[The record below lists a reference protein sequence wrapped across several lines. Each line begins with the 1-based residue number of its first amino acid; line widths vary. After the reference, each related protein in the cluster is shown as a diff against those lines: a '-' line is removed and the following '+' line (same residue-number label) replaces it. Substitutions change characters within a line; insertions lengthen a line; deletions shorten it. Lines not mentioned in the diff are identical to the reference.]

1 MRTHVASI
9 EIAAPAQRTFDF
21 VADLERL
28 PVWAIGF
35 AKTIERSG
43 DRFTV
48 TTASGEQVGV
58 RAVCSPELGVVDY
71 VMSPVPGVDLPAHT
85 RVVAHGDGTLY
96 IFAMH
101 QPLGMPDEVFDRQI
115 VELERE
121 LTVLK
126 AHLETSCPL

>member
-9 EIAAPAQRTFDF
+9 EIASPAESAYAF

-28 PVWAIGF
+28 PIWAIGF
-35 AKTIERSG
+35 AKAIEHSG

-48 TTASGEQVGV
+48 TTASGDKMPV
-58 RAVCSPELGVVDY
+58 RAACSPEHGVVDY
-71 VMSPVPGVDLPAHT
+71 MMSPEAGVELPAHT
-85 RVVAHGDGTLY
+85 RVVPHGGGSLY
-96 IFAMH
+96 TFVMH
-101 QPLGMPDEVFDRQI
+101 QPPGVPDAAFDQQI
-115 VELERE
+115 AELERE